1 MENHRPSKIEKL
13 IQKGVVIPNPLSVD
27 IGPEVDTDRI
37 SGDGVA
43 IYSGCKIYGSSTL
56 IYRGTKIGYEGPVT
70 IENCQVGPLVE
81 LKGGFFKES
90 VFLKNSNS
98 GPGSHI
104 REGTIFEEGSR
115 TAHTVGLKQTVLFPF
130 VTLGSLINFCDCLM
144 SGGTSPKDHSE
155 VGSSYIHFNYTPNQD
170 KTTPTLLGDVPRGV
184 MLNQRPIFLGGQG
197 GIVGPCRLEFGTIV
211 AAGSICRKDELRPGR
226 LLIEVPK
233 KGGNMPFVPGMYR
246 SIKRVIINNIIY
258 IANLVALTKWYD
270 HVRSQFISDD
280 FPEPLFNGLTEK
292 LDMIIDERIARL
304 NALSQKMPDS
314 TKAYNENVKDHA
326 SPLVLH
332 QKNELYD
339 HWSEIET
346 FFNEQR
352 RLKAGNADRDI
363 FLENIHHAIK
373 GSNKD
378 YIRVIKSLSLED
390 THPGTRWLQGL
401 VDNIVDQVLE
411 IIPSFST

>member
-1 MENHRPSKIEKL
+1 MKNHRPSKIEKL
-13 IQKGVVIPNPLSVD
+13 IQKGVIIPNPLSVD

-37 SGDGVA
+37 SGDRVA

-56 IYRGTKIGYEGPVT
+56 ILRGTKIGYEGPVT
-70 IENCQVGPLVE
+70 IDNCQIGPLVE

-115 TAHTVGLKQTVLFPF
+115 TSHTVGLKQTVLFPF

-197 GIVGPCRLEFGTIV
+197 GIVGPCRLEFGTII

-226 LLIEVPK
+226 LMIEVPK
-233 KGGNMPFVPGMYR
+233 QGVNMPFVPGMYR
-246 SIKRVIINNIIY
+246 SVKRVMINNIIY
-258 IANLVALTKWYD
+258 IANLVALMQWYD

-280 FPEPLFNGLTEK
+280 FSEPLFNGLTEK

-304 NALSQKMPDS
+304 CAFSQKMPGS
-314 TKAYNENVKDHA
+314 AKAYKENVKEHA
-326 SPLVLH
+326 SALVLD
-332 QKNELYD
+332 QKNELYNQ
-339 HWSEIET
+339 WSEIDA
-346 FFNEQR
+346 FFSERR
-352 RLKAGNADRDI
+352 RLKAGDADRDI

-373 GSNKD
+373 GSGKD
-378 YIRVIKSLSLED
+378 YIRAIKSLSLED
-390 THPGTRWLQGL
+390 THPGTRWLQG
-401 VDNIVDQVLE
+401 IVDTVTKKVLKLL
-411 IIPSFST
+411 PSFSI